1 MFDIACLSA
10 SMSSLSFR
18 VVPSLAASDWPSAAA
33 AAAAAEAGLVAEKR
47 EPDTRLRFCR
57 KKILSLTSDI
67 GIFDSLVTYYRS

>member
-1 MFDIACLSA
+1 
-10 SMSSLSFR
+10 MSSLSFR
-18 VVPSLAASDWPSAAA
+18 VVPSLAASDWPSAAAAA